1 MDVDEPESK
10 PKRVPPPRLISPP
23 SDGASSKHQRA
34 QSMERQAPVKKAS
47 GKKSTASRKAGHKPP
62 RKSSQRKTGQSPEV
76 AIVSGNH
83 YLGDPWRALLEK
95 IFEDITPE
103 PPLNWRNFLAGIIS
117 RWARMFIRCRPQHSP
132 YINSPESKVW
142 NWFANR
148 RQNYKGIRDTK
159 AWLSTTSACG
169 QKMRQWDTGDRKI
182 WSDEEFRRVV
192 EEEYIPV
199 LPQIVEAHK
208 VLRSLDDARWKGFD
222 GRGKKKPQV
231 K

>member
-1 MDVDEPESK
+1 MTFFEEYSIDQAPPIVRECIAKHHEDRLKQEETRYQRDESCDGATASAPPESSELRPMDVDEPESK

-47 GKKSTASRKAGHKPP
+47 GKKSIASRKAGHKPP

-103 PPLNWRNFLAGIIS
+103 PPLNWRNFLA
-117 RWARMFIRCRPQHSP
+117 

-148 RQNYKGIRDTK
+148 RQNYKGIRDTGTERSGATK
-159 AWLSTTSACG
+159 SLGELS
-169 QKMRQWDTGDRKI
+169 
-182 WSDEEFRRVV
+182 RRSI
-192 EEEYIPV
+192 YRSC
-199 LPQIVEAHK
+199 
-208 VLRSLDDARWKGFD
+208 LRLSKRIKC
-222 GRGKKKPQV
+222 
-231 K
+231 